1 MARPGKNG
9 GVYLNTKEI
18 IDLVAGMREC
28 KNDSISRLGIPL
40 EAHVDYLVYDLA
52 QKHNI
57 QYWGSGKPFENSA
70 HADHFHWDNRGAN
83 VESQRIG
90 TSFYPNLRDLKQEAE
105 DAKLAA
111 QNPDHTSK
119 NKGGLSASRPRPT
132 IACKIHG
139 RSEVI
144 THSLDMTKMSQNE
157 IDTLLSA
164 SLLKVHD
171 ADTGSVRNLRVD
183 DLELKVFNNKR
194 GGSWSGFYLK
204 SDIEFDK
211 NSVDHI
217 RQHYGMDTLSQ
228 RIDNQNKRF
237 KNTLGFTKPRSQAFQ
252 KEFAQG
258 LETALMHQA
267 LYEKVNP
274 RNQENSRFS
283 ERKSNYVNRATK
295 DTLHYGIGNIRN
307 IWQDLYHKGSL
318 MMVADLN
325 DNEPLGRFF
334 IETIEKGYDNS
345 EGDKKKID
353 PKQALDNLKTNL
365 GDFLIYEKIDENDQV
380 SKVVQ
385 RIGSYNANY
394 GASPQKSEKK
404 FLAGGGGFD
413 AHYIEVLGSVSP
425 DADIKPPQNIFI
437 LEGIKTAVD
446 FAAALDIK
454 EQTDNHNTHVVLS
467 AGSAANVINLATAM
481 GAKYE
486 DAMIAVIADNDVG
499 NTLKGSNLKNSGV
512 ETSIEAVN
520 AVAIKRREAGVHPNA
535 TFIIPP
541 AIGNRNTDIADLRE
555 HFMSN
560 AGEKIRQ
567 AMDAKNMAGG
577 NLGVN
582 VNDDMQKR
590 AREYAAHV
598 FTNGYAKTV
607 VDMVNN
613 SLQAAKDRNEII
625 HAPVYEVAKL
635 EPVRNIDSYRPLPQ
649 TFGKPRSQAN
659 PENAAIK
666 ARILANANEMYE
678 KAPYHLKGISSSMW
692 SYLGYNQYYDK
703 DGELVKLNETDS
715 EVRIAN
721 IAHLITESLDEK
733 HPLHKAVKQ
742 SLIGAYKENDKNHY
756 IDFKKSNY
764 GRLVMAHEASSS
776 IISKAA
782 STQQTADMQKAIKQ
796 AVPMITVAALSSDP
810 KTSDTAYQWFHKN
823 QDPNPAKH
831 NNINSSI
838 ALIAMASLVATD
850 IADSSVLPDRTER
863 SRAKVRA
870 HAFKGIMDNMTAEV
884 EKVDA
889 AALNSVLK
897 NGETKQQLLGA
908 LSFAKDYGHLRNK
921 NNMLQHG
928 MAPNPNATPE
938 DKLHFTEIKN
948 THSKFEDVV
957 RSGIFAGANENKGAR
972 DFWEKAKEIFPK
984 ATDSLE
990 ELSPAYGNDDFDL
1003 EDDGLD
1009 MMFESAH
1016 SYLYKSNVGD
1026 IPPAIMTA
1034 DEKRYYVGIQN
1045 YIQNNDLYTRDVKA
1059 LSQARDNN
1067 MNLEPEH
1074 VSRNNTSLE
1083 NNDHKPNPAPRR
1095 PAVDDDMSPS
1105 GP

>member
-413 AHYIEVLGSVSP
+413 SHYIEVLGGVSP

-567 AMDAKNMAGG
+567 AMDAKNMVGG

-678 KAPYHLKGISSSMW
+678 NAPDHLKGISSSMW
-692 SYLGYNQYYDK
+692 SYLGCNQRFDN
-703 DGELVKLNETDS
+703 DGDMVALSKITAPIRV
-715 EVRIAN
+715 AN
-721 IAHLITESLDEK
+721 IAQLITETLDNK
-733 HPLHKAVKQ
+733 HPLHNAVKQ
-742 SLIGAYKENDKNHY
+742 TLIGAYKQNDQNHY

-764 GRLVMAHEASSS
+764 GRLAMTHEASSS
-776 IISKAA
+776 ILSKVA
-782 STQQTADMQKAIKQ
+782 STQQTADMQKSIMK
-796 AVPMITVAALSSDP
+796 AVPITAIAALS
-810 KTSDTAYQWFHKN
+810 TDTTVSKNAYQLFHIN
-823 QDPNPAKH
+823 QDPNPSGRQVTTPH
-831 NNINSSI
+831 SMS
-838 ALIAMASLVATD
+838 LITMASLVAID
-850 IADSSVLPDRTER
+850 ISDSSILPDKTER
-863 SRAKVRA
+863 SRAKVRVQA
-870 HAFKGIMDNMTAEV
+870 YTAIMDNMIAEV
-884 EKVDA
+884 EKVDSSS
-889 AALNSVLK
+889 LNAVLK

-908 LSFAKDYGHLRNK
+908 LSFAKDYGNLYNK
-921 NNMLQHG
+921 SNLLQHG

-938 DKLHFTEIKN
+938 DKAHFNEIKN
-948 THSKFEDVV
+948 AHTKFEDRVKL
-957 RSGIFAGANENKGAR
+957 SIFAGAKGDGGAIH
-972 DFWEKAKEIFPK
+972 FWDEVREMFPK
-984 ATDSLE
+984 AANTIGAFAPSGDDDCDYRDDNL
-990 ELSPAYGNDDFDL
+990 LLRYGNP
-1003 EDDGLD
+1003 
-1009 MMFESAH
+1009 H
-1016 SYLYKSNVGD
+1016 SGLYKTTTAD

-1067 MNLEPEH
+1067 MSSEAEH
-1074 VSRNNTSLE
+1074 TSRNNTSLE